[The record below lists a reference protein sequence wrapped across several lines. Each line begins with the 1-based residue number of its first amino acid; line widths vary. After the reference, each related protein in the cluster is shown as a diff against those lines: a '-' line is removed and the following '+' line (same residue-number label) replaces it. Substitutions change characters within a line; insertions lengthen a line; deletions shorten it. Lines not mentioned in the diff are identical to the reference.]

1 MLRSGSVELLL
12 RWSLS
17 LSSKHIEWSIVNR
30 CCLLCPSEHASHRLL
45 LMLLLLHSHE
55 GIHHAWLGSL
65 ELLLHLLL
73 LHHVLHHHLLLG
85 VHHARCE
92 LLLIAIHAAHHHVV
106 VHHHLRLRLSGHEAA
121 QVRHEALWLGRV
133 LGRVG

>member
-1 MLRSGSVELLL
+1 
-12 RWSLS
+12 
-17 LSSKHIEWSIVNR
+17 
-30 CCLLCPSEHASHRLL
+30 
-45 LMLLLLHSHE
+45 MLLLLHSHE